1 MLKKRLI
8 PKLLLK
14 FKGEKKIPILVN
26 SYKYLHYK
34 IIGDPI
40 SQAKI
45 YEAQS
50 ADELAILNIDSLDLQ
65 NNKFC
70 LDYLKEF
77 SENIFMPLTFGG
89 GVKSVNCFNLLL
101 NSGADKVSIN
111 RNAVLKPN
119 LIAESVKNFGS
130 QCVVVSIDFKK
141 VNESFEVF
149 INKGKERTNLKLI
162 DWVKKVEDLGAGEII
177 LTDIDRDGTGLG
189 LRLDIAN
196 QISESVK
203 IPVIMSGGCG
213 LNQHF
218 IDCFKKT
225 KIEGVAAGNFFCNK
239 DQNIFQTRSQ
249 ILNNNIL
256 LRKVN

>member
-14 FKGEKKIPILVN
+14 FKENNKLPILVN
-26 SYKYLHYK
+26 SYKYSHYK
-34 IIGDPI
+34 TIGDPI

-50 ADELAILNIDSLDLQ
+50 ADELVILNIDSLDLQ
-65 NNKFC
+65 NNKFV
-70 LDYLKEF
+70 LSYLKEF

-111 RNAVLKPN
+111 TNAVLKPN
-119 LIAESVKNFGS
+119 LISEGVKNFGS
-130 QCVVVSIDFKK
+130 QCVVVSIDFKN

-149 INKGKERTNLKLI
+149 INKGKERINLKLI

-196 QISESVK
+196 LISESVK

-213 LNQHF
+213 LTQHF

-225 KIEGVAAGNFFCNK
+225 KIKVLQLEIFFVIK
-239 DQNIFQTRSQ
+239 IKIFFKHV
-249 ILNNNIL
+249 
-256 LRKVN
+256 LRYLIIIYF

>member
-8 PKLLLK
+8 PKLLLR
-14 FKGEKKIPILVN
+14 FKGEGKTPILVN

-34 IIGDPI
+34 TIGSPI
-40 SQAKI
+40 HQAKI

-50 ADELAILNIDSLDLQ
+50 ADELVMLNMDSLSLQ
-65 NNKFC
+65 DNAFV
-70 LDYLKEF
+70 LEYLKKF

-89 GVKSVNCFNLLL
+89 GVKSLNCFQLLL

-111 RNAVLKPN
+111 TNAILNPN
-119 LIAESVKNFGS
+119 LITEAAKNFGS
-130 QCVVVSIDFKK
+130 QCVVISIDFRK
-141 VNESFEVF
+141 VDKNYEVF
-149 INKGKERTNLKLI
+149 KNKGKERTGLELI
-162 DWVKKVEDLGAGEII
+162 NWAKKVEDLGAGEIM
-177 LTDIDRDGTGLG
+177 LTDVDCDGTGLG
-189 LRLDIAN
+189 LNIEVAKV
-196 QISESVK
+196 ISNLVK
-203 IPVIMSGGCG
+203 IPVIISGGCG
-213 LNQHF
+213 LAEHF

-249 ILNNNIL
+249 ILNNGIL